1 MSTRRTTL
9 LIDADLLERL
19 DRYAHRAG
27 TTKTAVVAQALE
39 AWLTANDTSPDLAF
53 IAVGRSSHGRLSLD
67 GRSIM
72 RREAGRS
79 RAGRT
84 GG

>member
-9 LIDADLLERL
+9 LIEADLLERL
-19 DRYAHRAG
+19 DRYAHRMR

-39 AWLTANDTSPDLAF
+39 SWLAVNDTSPDLGF

-67 GRSIM
+67 GRSIA
-72 RREAGRS
+72 RREAGRT
-79 RAGRT
+79 RPGR
-84 GG
+84 